1 MDYTTLLRI
10 YPTYGYKSTESIL
23 YLGGNCSLGGLR
35 LTHVL
40 PRDAPSPWQGQA
52 HCFPT
57 GSSQQFSNFI
67 LGNSFYWQAPQV
79 SPEVFSGVGEWK
91 GRTAPGVSPLPR
103 GQLHSTLYPR
113 SYLPSPPSRAQLWL
127 PHILDRGH
135 VPEKHNGIFKT
146 TSNTECQP
154 NIARMPTA
162 FTIWVQHPLIL
173 PGGSPAFFQLLLTMI
188 PFLHVTP
195 SSHQKLAYH
204 DPKWSLLQSPQFQSP
219 ISHDSTV
226 GGVNL
231 WVASL
236 TSTSITHKLTFNPPW
251 APHTRENSASTFQ
264 KGNCSSQSWLVFF
277 PDSSL
282 PVAHGFECWRSK
294 LRKTELHLTK
304 TQEVKN
310 KQTKPWYTRQAQK
323 LEVFAGSAYCHTSRP
338 GRQAFF
344 HFAGK
349 QPQSTVSGNICH

>member
-1 MDYTTLLRI
+1 MHRLHDKARRTAFEQEAASSFQTSYLAIRFTDKHPKSLPRCSLVWESEKEGQPQVFLLFQGASCIQLCTHAHTSPAPRPGHSCGCHTFLTGVTSLKTTTASSRQLPTQTVSQISPGCQLPSRSGFSTLL
-10 YPTYGYKSTESIL
+10 S
-23 YLGGNCSLGGLR
+23 SLGG
-35 LTHVL
+35 
-40 PRDAPSPWQGQA
+40 A
-52 HCFPT
+52 
-57 GSSQQFSNFI
+57 
-67 LGNSFYWQAPQV
+67 
-79 SPEVFSGVGEWK
+79 
-91 GRTAPGVSPLPR
+91 
-103 GQLHSTLYPR
+103 
-113 SYLPSPPSRAQLWL
+113 
-127 PHILDRGH
+127 
-135 VPEKHNGIFKT
+135 
-146 TSNTECQP
+146 
-154 NIARMPTA
+154 
-162 FTIWVQHPLIL
+162 
-173 PGGSPAFFQLLLTMI
+173 PAFFQLLLTMI

-219 ISHDSTV
+219 ISHDSTA

-231 WVASL
+231 GVASL

-251 APHTRENSASTFQ
+251 APRMRENSASAFQ

-277 PDSSL
+277 PDSGL

-294 LRKTELHLTK
+294 LRKIELHPTK

-349 QPQSTVSGNICH
+349 PPQSTVSGNICH